1 MHAAI
6 LSIGLVIF
14 LGHLLAALFQ
24 RTRIPDVLLLIGLGI
39 AMGPWGLHWLRLEDF
54 GSAGPVLTTLA
65 LVVILFEGGL
75 GMPLSALRRGLADA
89 SGLTFLSAAATLFLV
104 AFMAEDEL
112 GWWPAMV
119 LGAILSGTSS
129 AVVLPMVGFLGL
141 GERARTALALESALT
156 DVLTIVL
163 PFALVPLAAGGDV
176 SSWIVGRD
184 VGVKFLAALLLGW
197 AAGRLWLRLQARAR
211 RLRNY
216 FSALYAFVFV
226 AYGVG
231 EALSI
236 SGAIAVLV
244 AGIVL
249 ANPPRSWSAA
259 GTEVAVTET
268 DRAIHGEVVFLMKL
282 FFFVYLGLSL
292 RFDDHGPYVL
302 AAQLVGAVY
311 LARAL
316 VARLVLPRALER
328 RDAAVAAVMAP
339 KGLAA
344 AVVASAAAELLPS
357 GGAAVRDLAFAVVL
371 VSIVATSLVVPL
383 LDLPGP
389 RHLVDLLFRPF
400 APRGAGEP
408 VGGASV
414 KNN

>member
-14 LGHLLAALFQ
+14 LGHLLAGLFQ

-39 AMGPWGLHWLRLEDF
+39 ALGPVGLHWVRLEDF
-54 GSAGPVLTTLA
+54 GRDGPVLTTIA

-75 GMPLSALRRGLADA
+75 GMPLAALRRGLVDS
-89 SGLTFLSAAATLFLV
+89 SGLTLFSAVATVFLV
-104 AFMAEDEL
+104 AGIASPDL

-141 GERARTALALESALT
+141 SERTRTALALESALT

-163 PFALVPLAAGGDV
+163 PFALVPLAVGGDV
-176 SSWIVGRD
+176 SSWMVGRD
-184 VGVKFLAALLLGW
+184 VGVKFLAALVLGW
-197 AAGRLWLRLQARAR
+197 AAGWLWLRLQARAR

-216 FSALYAFVFV
+216 FSAMYAFVFV
-226 AYGVG
+226 VYGAG
-231 EALSI
+231 EALSV

-244 AGIVL
+244 AGVTL
-249 ANPPRSWSAA
+249 ANPPKWWSA
-259 GTEVAVTET
+259 GGETVAVTET

-292 RFDDHGPYVL
+292 RFDELGPYLL
-302 AAQLVGAVY
+302 AAQLVGAIY
-311 LARAL
+311 LARTL
-316 VARLVLPRALER
+316 IARVVLPRSVER
-328 RDAAVAAVMAP
+328 REAAIASVMAP

-344 AVVASAAAELLPS
+344 AVVASAAAELLPE
-357 GGAAVRDLAFAVVL
+357 GGEAIRDLAFAVVL

-389 RHLVDLLFRPF
+389 RHLVRVLFRPF
-400 APRGAGEP
+400 APGSAGE
-408 VGGASV
+408 SV
-414 KNN
+414 KNT